1 MRVHTPLEL
10 LGEDTFQAEGNR
22 KHRSPEVRTEVSP
35 GRTVVACVRGDEFGE
50 VMGTGV
56 WPPAGHGGDA
66 DAGLKK
72 RTTRVTR
79 GWPVDVD
86 PDVGGWCLEFPLVA
100 AWSEDTAHRW
110 LEAVVCPACSGAHP
124 APVRFPQAT
133 RSQVIRPRSSAQL
146 CHSGFSGALGGTQ
159 RLCWGP
165 SVPRSFPADSCS
177 IRYPSC

>member
-1 MRVHTPLEL
+1 MRVHMPLEL

-66 DAGLKK
+66 DAGLEK

-79 GWPVDVD
+79 GWHVDVD
-86 PDVGGWCLEFPLVA
+86 PDVADALSSHWWPLGQRTRRIGGWRQWSVLPAAVHIQPLCGFP
-100 AWSEDTAHRW
+100 R
-110 LEAVVCPACSGAHP
+110 
-124 APVRFPQAT
+124 
-133 RSQVIRPRSSAQL
+133 RPD
-146 CHSGFSGALGGTQ
+146 
-159 RLCWGP
+159 
-165 SVPRSFPADSCS
+165 PR
-177 IRYPSC
+177 